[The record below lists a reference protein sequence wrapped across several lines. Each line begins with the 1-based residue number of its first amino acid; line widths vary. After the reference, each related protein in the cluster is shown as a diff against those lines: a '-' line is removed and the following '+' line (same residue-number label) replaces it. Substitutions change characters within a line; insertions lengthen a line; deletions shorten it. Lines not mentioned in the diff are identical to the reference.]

1 MAVVLAALPLL
12 FDNVT
17 IFGITFDQFWVGVFA
32 QGIAL
37 AIIYLSYTLVTGEGG
52 MISLCQITLAGI
64 GAFAAARLAAEAG
77 WPVWLAILVGAV
89 FAVPFGL
96 LVVLPSLRIGDLY
109 LALLTIGFALLVEQ
123 FVWTRNEYENF
134 GAGVQIA
141 RPFGIGITDRLE
153 MYAIVAVVFAIA
165 AFAIVNLKRAR
176 RGSCSRPSA
185 RASRRRRRAA

>member
-1 MAVVLAALPLL
+1 M
-12 FDNVT
+12 
-17 IFGITFDQFWVGVFA
+17 
-32 QGIAL
+32 
-37 AIIYLSYTLVTGEGG
+37 
-52 MISLCQITLAGI
+52 
-64 GAFAAARLAAEAG
+64 
-77 WPVWLAILVGAV
+77 

-96 LVVLPSLRIGDLY
+96 LVALPSLRIGDLY

-165 AFAIVNLKRAR
+165 AFAIVNLKRATSGLVFAAIR
-176 RGSCSRPSA
+176 SSEPAATTSGMSIVRVKLVLFGVSA
-185 RASRRRRRAA
+185 FVAGLGGGLYATVVGTALPKSFNALVGIVWLAIVVTWGVRSVVGALLAGMIFAIAPAAALDHPRAGVLPRW